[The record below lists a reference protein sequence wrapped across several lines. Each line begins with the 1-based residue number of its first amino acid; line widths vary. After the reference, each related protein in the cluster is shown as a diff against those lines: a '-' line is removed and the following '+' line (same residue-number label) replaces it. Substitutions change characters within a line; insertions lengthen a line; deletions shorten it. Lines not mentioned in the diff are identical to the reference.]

1 LVNLIKTIDPEE
13 AYRKSCKSK
22 SKGGR
27 GTSRSILTRCIFDAV
42 CDKVFTLAEAEGF
55 VF

>member
-22 SKGGR
+22 SK
-27 GTSRSILTRCIFDAV
+27 
-42 CDKVFTLAEAEGF
+42 EGEGNF
-55 VF
+55 QLNINQMYV